1 MAGAREE
8 GLLAP
13 STLQL
18 YHWLGRCME
27 NQRWLLLG
35 HDANVIFHILSNL
48 NAEKCAADPSKLY
61 MLEYNMLERQF
72 LIGMVRPD
80 HRPGCVIVSEYIA
93 LLCAIGF
100 QIFSLEPAYQFLLPV
115 FCPYC
120 EAVLLE
126 AVFLIKMMFDVNE
139 ARWKVSTFSSIC

>member
-35 HDANVIFHILSNL
+35 HDANVIFSNL
-48 NAEKCAADPSKLY
+48 NAEKYAGDPSELY
-61 MLEYNMLERQF
+61 MLEHV
-72 LIGMVRPD
+72 GK
-80 HRPGCVIVSEYIA
+80 
-93 LLCAIGF
+93 
-100 QIFSLEPAYQFLLPV
+100 
-115 FCPYC
+115 
-120 EAVLLE
+120 AV
-126 AVFLIKMMFDVNE
+126 
-139 ARWKVSTFSSIC
+139 

>member
-1 MAGAREE
+1 
-8 GLLAP
+8 
-13 STLQL
+13 
-18 YHWLGRCME
+18 
-27 NQRWLLLG
+27 
-35 HDANVIFHILSNL
+35 
-48 NAEKCAADPSKLY
+48 
-61 MLEYNMLERQF
+61 MLERQF
-72 LIGMVRPD
+72 D

-93 LLCAIGF
+93 LLCAIGL

-139 ARWKVSTFSSIC
+139 ARWKVSTFFSICQLCS